1 MVIIRYY
8 SSHVVPGLC
17 YWPFW
22 GLFAYLFP
30 LCFFWW
36 IIYSAVKWQQR
47 SLMIAVAS
55 GWLPFSFL
63 CNYSLFSLI
72 FNQVS
77 TPSPIISPVTT
88 DTSTK
93 KEKHFSIASG
103 TFSLHSGKAV
113 SFVAVMIT
121 VYEGGKEGQ
130 RRDQMEKYC
139 GHKYAHTPPTHRT
152 HEPKNTHLSCPIKRL
167 E

>member
-8 SSHVVPGLC
+8 SSHVVPGPC

-36 IIYSAVKWQQR
+36 IIYSALKWQQR
-47 SLMIAVAS
+47 SLMIAVAG

-77 TPSPIISPVTT
+77 PPHHFPS
-88 DTSTK
+88 DNRHK

-103 TFSLHSGKAV
+103 TFPLHSGKAV

-121 VYEGGKEGQ
+121 VYGVGG
-130 RRDQMEKYC
+130 DQMEKYH
-139 GHKYAHTPPTHRT
+139 GHKYAGPPPHTPPTHRT
-152 HEPKNTHLSCPIKRL
+152 NEPKYTHSSCPIKRL